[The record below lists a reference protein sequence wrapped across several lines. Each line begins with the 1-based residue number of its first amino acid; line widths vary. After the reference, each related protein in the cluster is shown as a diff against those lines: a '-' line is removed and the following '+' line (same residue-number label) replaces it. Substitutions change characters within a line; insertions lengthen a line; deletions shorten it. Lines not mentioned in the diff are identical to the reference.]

1 MPNKGTSRKKLQRIL
16 KVHQLLRN
24 GNSLSANELVEHLLE
39 IDESIN
45 ERTVRADIQTLRD
58 LGATISGHRFTGFA
72 YQKPFSLL
80 RSLEEVDTAEMD
92 EVISFVRQMAKSEAA
107 FFELDKLLL
116 QFEQRVRTAGYSENP
131 FIAFE
136 HVNAKNIERLD
147 EFYRYVTEQRIR
159 EIDYTPFGYKTEKR
173 IVLPVQLRE
182 FNNRWT
188 LVAYDKEKTAYQNF
202 PLDRIGKVRLSTET
216 FVNVHKFDGENH
228 FKDIIGNT
236 VMEVPLETI
245 IFTMQKRRAFY
256 VETKPWHVSQQKI
269 NEDENSMTFEI
280 KIRPNSEFWAKVME
294 HMEDIEILSP
304 QFLRHELLKKVTETY
319 ERFTQITH

>member
-72 YQKPFSLL
+72 YQKPCSLL

-216 FVNVHKFDGENH
+216 FVNVHKFDGEDY
-228 FKDIIGNT
+228 FKDVIGNT

-245 IFTMQKRRAFY
+245 TFTMQKRRAFY
-256 VETKPWHVSQQKI
+256 VETKPWHASQQKI

-280 KIRPNSEFWAKVME
+280 KIRVCFGFIV
-294 HMEDIEILSP
+294 
-304 QFLRHELLKKVTETY
+304 Y
-319 ERFTQITH
+319 

>member
-216 FVNVHKFDGENH
+216 FVNVHKFDGEDY
-228 FKDIIGNT
+228 FKDVIGNT

-245 IFTMQKRRAFY
+245 TFTMQKRRAFY
-256 VETKPWHVSQQKI
+256 VETKPWHASQQKI

-280 KIRPNSEFWAKVME
+280 KIRVCFGFIV
-294 HMEDIEILSP
+294 
-304 QFLRHELLKKVTETY
+304 Y
-319 ERFTQITH
+319 

>member
-1 MPNKGTSRKKLQRIL
+1 
-16 KVHQLLRN
+16 VEYLR
-24 GNSLSANELVEHLLE
+24 E
-39 IDESIN
+39 IDDSVN

-58 LGATISGHRFTGFA
+58 LGAMISGHRFTGFA
-72 YQKPFSLL
+72 YLKPFSLL

-107 FFELDKLLL
+107 FFELDKLLF

-159 EIDYTPFGYKTEKR
+159 EINYTPLGYETEKR

-188 LVAYDKEKTAYQNF
+188 LLAYDKEKAAYQNF
-202 PLDRIGKVRLSTET
+202 PLDRIGKVRLSAET
-216 FVNVHKFDGENH
+216 FVNEHKFDGESY
-228 FKDIIGNT
+228 FKDVIGNT

-245 IFTMQKRRAFY
+245 TFTIQKRRAFY

-269 NEDENSMTFEI
+269 KEDENSVTFEI
-280 KIRPNSEFWAKVME
+280 QIKPNNEFWAKAME
-294 HMEDIEILSP
+294 YVEDIAISEP
-304 QFLRHELLKKVTETY
+304 EELRDEFQKRVQKIY
-319 ERFTQITH
+319 ERICQPFTASSQKL